1 MKQNKTMRTILLDYV
16 AANGPQTWSELHR
29 VVLTVAGRNLNDR
42 HWGIGYLDQVS
53 TSSVCFPTR
62 NESRYLAKRKDGLYE
77 IRRMGEKF

>member
-1 MKQNKTMRTILLDYV
+1 MRKKTMRTILLDFV
-16 AANGPQTWSELHR
+16 QANGPQTWSDLHH

-62 NESRYLAKRKDGLYE
+62 NESRYLRQVGGKYYLMNAR
-77 IRRMGEKF
+77 